1 MRKSSRK
8 AADELRPHYDLRQLL
23 KGSVR
28 GKYARRYRAGT
39 NVVLL
44 DPNVHRVFRDTEAVN
59 KALRL
64 VIELRK
70 VKSRR

>member
-1 MRKSSRK
+1 M
-8 AADELRPHYDLRQLL
+8 
-23 KGSVR
+23 
-28 GKYARRYRAGT
+28 GT

-44 DPNVHRVFRDTEAVN
+44 DPDVHRVFRDTEAVN

-70 VKSRR
+70 VKFGR